1 MITLFSAAIT
11 GVTAQPV
18 TVEVCCH
25 NGIPVDVVV
34 GLPDAVIK
42 ESRSRIRAAIRHA
55 HYQYPTKVVTVN
67 LAPAELRKEGPFFDL
82 PIALGILQA
91 SEQVPVSPG
100 TMAVGELALSGEVR
114 SVRGIVSV
122 ALMAKQL
129 GISTL
134 ILPVSN
140 LAEAALV
147 AGVGLVGVSHLKE
160 AIGYLKGEW
169 VPPAPPVVVPV
180 HEEEGGDFCEIR
192 GQWAGKRALEIAAA
206 GGHNLL
212 LVGPPGVGKT
222 MLLKRLPGILPLMSD
237 QEALESIQIQA
248 LHRAKPPRFTRSR
261 PFRAPHH
268 TISFAG
274 LVGGGSMPVPGEISM
289 AHHGVLFLDE
299 LPEFPRQILELLRQP
314 LEDQTI
320 SVNRASG
327 SVVFPADFMLVVAM
341 NPCPCG
347 HLGDGAVGCRCLPRD
362 IRRYHARLSGPLLDR
377 IDLMVPLSRP
387 SGEEW
392 HEVDTP
398 QSPMGTMAI
407 RQRVSVARAQQAE
420 RGHLNARLPSRLL
433 ALLPMSPE
441 GKALLTALIA
451 RGVLSGR
458 RHDKLVRVSQ
468 TIADLSGAPMITD
481 QHLGEALGYRWKG
494 LDS

>member
-1 MITLFSAAIT
+1 VITLLSAAIT
-11 GVTAQPV
+11 GVTAHPV

-42 ESRSRIRAAIRHA
+42 ESRSRIRAAIRHT
-55 HYQYPTKVVTVN
+55 HYQYPAKVVTVN

-91 SEQVPVSPG
+91 SEQVPVSPCI
-100 TMAVGELALSGEVR
+100 MAVGELALSGEVR

-122 ALMAKQL
+122 AIMAKQL
-129 GISTL
+129 GIGTL

-140 LAEAALV
+140 LADAALV
-147 AGVGLVGVSHLKE
+147 SGVTLVGVAHLKE

-169 VPPAPPVVVPV
+169 TPPHPPAVTPV

-192 GQWAGKRALEIAAA
+192 GQWVGKRALEIAAA

-248 LHRAKPPRFTRSR
+248 LHRSKPPRFTRSR

-274 LVGGGSMPVPGEISM
+274 LVGGGSMPMPGEISM

-299 LPEFPRQILELLRQP
+299 LPEFPRQILDLLRQP

-327 SVVFPADFMLVVAM
+327 AVVFPADFMLVVAM

-347 HLGDGAVGCRCLPRD
+347 HLGDGGTACRCLPRD

-377 IDLMVPLSRP
+377 IDLTVPLSRP
-387 SGEEW
+387 SGDEW
-392 HEVDTP
+392 HQMETP
-398 QSPMGTMAI
+398 DSTMGTAAM
-407 RQRVSVARAQQAE
+407 RQRVAQARTQQLG
-420 RGHLNARLPSRLL
+420 RGYLNARLPARLVSR
-433 ALLPMSPE
+433 LPMSPE
-441 GKALLTALIA
+441 GRELLTSFIT

-458 RHDKLVRVSQ
+458 RHDKVLRVSQ
-468 TIADLSGAPMITD
+468 TIADLSGSPVVTD

-494 LDS
+494 LD